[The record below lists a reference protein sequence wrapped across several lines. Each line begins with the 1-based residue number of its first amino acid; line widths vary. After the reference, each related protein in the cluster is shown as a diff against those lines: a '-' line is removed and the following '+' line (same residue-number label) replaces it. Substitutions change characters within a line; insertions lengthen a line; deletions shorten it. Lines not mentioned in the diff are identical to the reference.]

1 MIEETSEREGIV
13 RSDKSKPDDFLR
25 AKYEHMMKQFWT
37 DRLPADSRGWKR
49 KATRTTSSSGG
60 SRGRLRKGHA
70 KDIATQMAG
79 ICSSNLSEDY
89 RLPFG
94 NR

>member
-1 MIEETSEREGIV
+1 MMSRQKEGEGIV
-13 RSDKSKPDDFLR
+13 RYPANLNQMID
-25 AKYEHMMKQFWT
+25 EHMMGSAGLIGYHG
-37 DRLPADSRGWKR
+37 LPRGWKR
-49 KATRTTSSSGG
+49 KATQDYEQFWGLARPPPI
-60 SRGRLRKGHA
+60 RGHA

-79 ICSSNLSEDY
+79 ITYGFSEDY